1 MDVNNLPRVIVRSRV
16 QAEDGTRDLLI
27 VSMAPYHA
35 TQMPHRNELLSITSS
50 PGQGR
55 GEGRGRAA
63 YDHCPLSLPPCAQ
76 SPAPPPS
83 KLCVPVANLP
93 GQESNWIPSSAADA
107 AMTLDWRDSTENY
120 QRIIVIIV
128 WICLNDGINVR
139 SGIKHCASTAS
150 VTIQWHNKI
159 SKWSK

>member
-1 MDVNNLPRVIVRSRV
+1 MDVNNLPRVVVRSRV

-93 GQESNWIPSSAADA
+93 GQESNWIPSSAAEA
-107 AMTLDWRDSTENY
+107 AMTLD
-120 QRIIVIIV
+120 
-128 WICLNDGINVR
+128 
-139 SGIKHCASTAS
+139 
-150 VTIQWHNKI
+150 
-159 SKWSK
+159 